1 MKIALF
7 LRDEKMKAFNM
18 KAVRVL
24 VCNMMNDSIADL
36 EENSI
41 PSLNINYVSLWM
53 LNKEINV
60 IYIPEEQPDATEFFK
75 KIDISVKTYDDIQ
88 TNSVLRPFIV

>member
-7 LRDEKMKAFNM
+7 LRDEEMKAFNT

-24 VCNMMNDSIADL
+24 VCNMMNDCIADL

-41 PSLNINYVSLWM
+41 PNLNINYVSLWM
-53 LNKEINV
+53 LNKKVDV
-60 IYIPEEQPDATEFFK
+60 IYIPEEQPDATEFFR
-75 KIDISVKTYDDIQ
+75 KIDISVKTYDDIKM
-88 TNSVLRPFIV
+88 NSELHSFLV